1 MPHILIVDDEPSIAW
16 GLRKLA
22 ERMGLS
28 SAIASNALDGLRCAE
43 ERRPDVIL
51 LDVRLPGI
59 TGLEALPR
67 FQERLGPTASI
78 VIITAYGD
86 LETAVQAIRGGAF
99 EYLVKPFD
107 LATAEKTIRRAL
119 LAAESSDSTA
129 PVPPNRDERSE
140 ILVGKS
146 PAFQEVFKQIAL
158 VAPTSACVH
167 LHGESGTG
175 KELVARAIHRYS
187 RRAAGPFVP
196 IHVASLSETLV
207 ESELFG
213 HVRGA
218 FTGAESN
225 RKGLLEQADKGTVFL
240 DEVAEIPPSVQ
251 VKLLRALEQG
261 EIWPV
266 GADRPRQ
273 SDFRL
278 ISATHQDLRA
288 LVAAGKFRQDLYF
301 RLVTFQI
308 NLPPLRDRRDD
319 IAELARYFLDQI
331 AAKNELPKP
340 SLSSQALAELERRPW
355 HGNVREL
362 RNAIEH
368 ASILARG
375 GAIEPWHLPAIAD
388 ASPDHGGDLN
398 SAVKSWAERQLATAQ
413 EGDELHARLLREIE
427 PTLFAAALE
436 KTRGQV
442 SAAARLLGLH
452 RTTLKSKLDEYG
464 LTSTSDASP
473 SERGPSAP

>member
-1 MPHILIVDDEPSIAW
+1 
-16 GLRKLA
+16 
-22 ERMGLS
+22 
-28 SAIASNALDGLRCAE
+28 
-43 ERRPDVIL
+43 
-51 LDVRLPGI
+51 
-59 TGLEALPR
+59 
-67 FQERLGPTASI
+67 
-78 VIITAYGD
+78 
-86 LETAVQAIRGGAF
+86 
-99 EYLVKPFD
+99 
-107 LATAEKTIRRAL
+107 
-119 LAAESSDSTA
+119 
-129 PVPPNRDERSE
+129 
-140 ILVGKS
+140 
-146 PAFQEVFKQIAL
+146 
-158 VAPTSACVH
+158 
-167 LHGESGTG
+167 
-175 KELVARAIHRYS
+175 
-187 RRAAGPFVP
+187 
-196 IHVASLSETLV
+196 
-207 ESELFG
+207 
-213 HVRGA
+213 
-218 FTGAESN
+218 
-225 RKGLLEQADKGTVFL
+225 
-240 DEVAEIPPSVQ
+240 
-251 VKLLRALEQG
+251 
-261 EIWPV
+261 V

-464 LTSTSDASP
+464 LTSTSDAFP